1 MATDTNALRL
11 SREIATPYLVTVPA
25 KDHEP
30 ADDTAPMSAYGSA
43 HGTAHDDP
51 RGSLLTLE
59 PGRVV
64 GLVGWPGG
72 GLTRLGLSL
81 LAEPA
86 RRGHVAVVDVRGWMC
101 PSAAWEVGVPAEH
114 LVVVRCEEPVLW
126 GRVVS
131 GLLDGMTAVYAEVPP
146 RIKDAQLR
154 KLTATAR
161 SRKIPLVLRP
171 VSGELPS
178 GVSYLELRVRD
189 IAWEGTGRGH
199 GRLGTRR
206 ITLEASGKA
215 VYGMTTQIEIVDDGT
230 NPVRVVPGLGAA
242 PAVLA

>member
-1 MATDTNALRL
+1 MSSASNARL
-11 SREIATPYLVTVPA
+11 LTGPYLVTAP
-25 KDHEP
+25 KQDHEP
-30 ADDTAPMSAYGSA
+30 DNE
-43 HGTAHDDP
+43 HGDLH
-51 RGSLLTLE
+51 GSLLTLE

-72 GLTRLGLSL
+72 GLSRLGLAM
-81 LAEPA
+81 LADPA
-86 RRGHVAVVDVRGWMC
+86 QRGQVVCVDVRGWLC
-101 PSAAWEVGVPAEH
+101 PSAAWEVGVPPEH

-126 GRVVS
+126 ARVVS

-154 KLTATAR
+154 KLSAAAR

-178 GVSYLELRVRD
+178 GVSYLDLRVQAV
-189 IAWEGTGRGH
+189 AWEGTDAGH
-199 GRLGTRR
+199 GRLTRRR

-215 VYGMTTQIEIVDDGT
+215 VYGMTTTIEVVDDGT

-242 PAVLA
+242 PARFA